1 MQGALGLREDKLV
14 HEAAVAGE
22 AWARTPAKPLSKS
35 SGRISGTS
43 LAAAAASARRL
54 TAWRMESGDSAA
66 VRLHLTNLG
75 GREASQSRHV
85 VLPTAPVELVEAP
98 KLALVTRNNQL
109 SDALVREAT
118 LPQNA

>member
-1 MQGALGLREDKLV
+1 
-14 HEAAVAGE
+14 
-22 AWARTPAKPLSKS
+22 
-35 SGRISGTS
+35 
-43 LAAAAASARRL
+43 
-54 TAWRMESGDSAA
+54 MESGDSAA